1 MLRLIIFL
9 SVFVAAA
16 PACAQTEQQVRA
28 MTTLFDQEKQMQHY
42 FYNESTQTEDISS
55 FRSWGALNCPT
66 HQTPLELM
74 KKRTKMF
81 ARDVFPSVADRVV
94 EAGNRKISR
103 RDWPIFCLSY
113 AAVNYE
119 KDSILLYA
127 RAVLATD
134 NPIMMRRA
142 RGMAASL
149 LVIGSEQF
157 RDVDLAKALLEE
169 AIADPGTDAISREGY
184 AIALA
189 TLK

>member
-1 MLRLIIFL
+1 MLRGIMFL
-9 SVFVAAA
+9 AVFVVAA
-16 PACAQTEQQVRA
+16 PACAQTEPQVRA

-42 FYNESTQTEDISS
+42 FYIDFKQTEDISRFLS
-55 FRSWGALNCPT
+55 RGEFYCPT
-66 HQTPLELM
+66 HKVPLELM

-81 ARDVFPSVADRVV
+81 ARNVFPSVADRVV
-94 EAGNRKISR
+94 EAGNSKISR
-103 RDWPIFCLSY
+103 RDWPLFCLSY

-119 KDSILLYA
+119 TDSILLYA